1 VLQEE
6 VVRGGKRGDGGCST
20 PFEAGVAARAVG
32 GWGSGLGVLRG
43 GRGERGAGG
52 LVGDQTR
59 PRRRRAWTGGTG
71 GMGAGEERALTSG
84 VPKHSAGQFE

>member
-6 VVRGGKRGDGGCST
+6 VARGGKRGDGGCST

-52 LVGDQTR
+52 GGVRSATKPGR
-59 PRRRRAWTGGTG
+59 GGGGRGRAAREAW
-71 GMGAGEERALTSG
+71 ERG
-84 VPKHSAGQFE
+84 KRGR